1 MSPVKKTTTKE
12 EPKKEKTEKKP
23 TTKPEKK
30 TETKKATTKKPAA
43 KKETTTKKTP
53 TKTTKPKIEKKPK
66 KSSEEKQKIFKP
78 TIEKVTVNIGVGEA
92 GERLK
97 KAEALLQKLTG
108 HKPVETLSKITSK
121 DWGLRKRMPIGCKVT
136 IRGKDAHDFLK
147 EALETRE
154 NKIADYSFDDEG
166 NLSFGIPDHTLFK
179 TQKYDPNVGIFG
191 MDICITMR
199 KLGYR
204 IKHRRIQKRKIPG
217 RHKVK
222 KDETVKF
229 FSDTFKV
236 EVIE

>member
-1 MSPVKKTTTKE
+1 MSPAKKTTTKE
-12 EPKKEKTEKKP
+12 ESKEKKIKEKP
-23 TTKPEKK
+23 
-30 TETKKATTKKPAA
+30 TKKATPKK
-43 KKETTTKKTP
+43 KTITKKTP
-53 TKTTKPKIEKKPK
+53 TKTTKVKITKKPK
-66 KSSEEKQKIFKP
+66 ISSEEKQKIFEP

-92 GERLK
+92 GERLE
-97 KAEALLQKLTG
+97 KAETLLQKLTG

-222 KDETVKF
+222 KDETMKF

-236 EVIE
+236 EVIK